1 MPENT
6 LSLIGSEQFRN
17 RCLIKNLP
25 PYNVEG
31 NYSPAQGPLNTEITL
46 TVNSVVDTEN
56 ISNTIYVEAQD
67 ATIINK
73 WGAAENNLFDGAQLI
88 NTVSL
93 DNPINVVVNN
103 DSVSAAFPPKQEYD
117 FSDAKLDLV
126 NEFFIDDAEVIN
138 KYLTFEGYDDMYIV
152 TDVFIKKD
160 ANFNGPYPEFV
171 QGTYS
176 LLDIISSNNVT
187 NNDSSS

>member
-73 WGAAENNLFDGAQLI
+73 WGAAKDNLFDGAQLI

-103 DSVSAAFPPKQEYD
+103 DSVSAAFPPKQ
-117 FSDAKLDLV
+117 
-126 NEFFIDDAEVIN
+126 
-138 KYLTFEGYDDMYIV
+138 
-152 TDVFIKKD
+152 
-160 ANFNGPYPEFV
+160 
-171 QGTYS
+171 
-176 LLDIISSNNVT
+176 
-187 NNDSSS
+187 